1 MEKNIDL
8 SQGRALDFNNKAKE
22 QEAVKRQLQVK
33 LKTLAVDI
41 AVTFNE
47 GKGVHRFKKD
57 YNEVL
62 KFFESENNLLKFNQK
77 LECLKIAVS
86 ISKTLESALD
96 NVEAVRKTIAQ

>member
-1 MEKNIDL
+1 MDKNIDL
-8 SQGRALDFNNKAKE
+8 LQGKTLDFNNKAKE
-22 QEAVKRQLQVK
+22 HAAFKKQLHVK

-57 YNEVL
+57 YNKVL

-96 NVEAVRKTIAQ
+96 SIETVRKTISE